1 MRAPI
6 IILALANLA
15 FAAWALLID
24 RPIEPPTA
32 RDISRLPKLVLVSDP
47 VPGPALPTTSP
58 KAAVAVAAAPG
69 ATAGAAKNAHCVT
82 VGPFNDLSAGAA
94 AASLLQSRG
103 FMPRQ
108 RAEPGPDLVAYWVY
122 LDNVSSDAAATRLLQ
137 KLHGSGLADARLMPL
152 AGATETRRISVGLFN
167 EQAGADRRARQVKGM
182 GLTPAIT
189 EQRTPQASYWVDI
202 DLSSPGQSVSTEGL
216 LPAAAEGAHLEIR
229 DCP

>member
-108 RAEPGPDLVAYWVY
+108 RAEPGPD
-122 LDNVSSDAAATRLLQ
+122 
-137 KLHGSGLADARLMPL
+137 
-152 AGATETRRISVGLFN
+152 
-167 EQAGADRRARQVKGM
+167 RARQEIVFRRA
-182 GLTPAIT
+182 P
-189 EQRTPQASYWVDI
+189 V
-202 DLSSPGQSVSTEGL
+202 EGWHARL
-216 LPAAAEGAHLEIR
+216 RHLP
-229 DCP
+229 